1 MFQLT
6 KVWVDQEP
14 GIETIEIRYTWSP
27 LGEPAKWDG
36 EEEAEVLMVVPNTH
50 PKARQ
55 AVLEIPRYLNGKDSY
70 LLHYRY
76 GGGGEHQQ
84 GFSPLFTEEIVAR
97 EIPYLDSEGRITEVR
112 LLWSVNG
119 QLDAGQA

>member
-55 AVLEIPRYLNGKDSY
+55 AVLEIPRYLNGQDS
-70 LLHYRY
+70 
-76 GGGGEHQQ
+76 
-84 GFSPLFTEEIVAR
+84 
-97 EIPYLDSEGRITEVR
+97 
-112 LLWSVNG
+112 
-119 QLDAGQA
+119 